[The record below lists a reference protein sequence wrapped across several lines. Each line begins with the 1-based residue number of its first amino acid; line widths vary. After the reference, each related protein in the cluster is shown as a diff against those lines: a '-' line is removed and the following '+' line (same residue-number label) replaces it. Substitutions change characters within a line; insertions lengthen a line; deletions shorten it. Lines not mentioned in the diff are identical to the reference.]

1 MCTSIIDAAVFVMTE
16 NTEQPK
22 CPDIAKW
29 ENKVVAQPHC
39 GIFSQAFK
47 SMRNLLYTD
56 VETYQRSF

>member
-1 MCTSIIDAAVFVMTE
+1 MTE

-56 VETYQRSF
+56 VETYHRSF